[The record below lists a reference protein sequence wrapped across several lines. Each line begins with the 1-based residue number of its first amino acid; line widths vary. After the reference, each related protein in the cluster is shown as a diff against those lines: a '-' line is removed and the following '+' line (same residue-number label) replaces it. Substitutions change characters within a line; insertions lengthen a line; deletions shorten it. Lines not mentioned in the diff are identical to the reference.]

1 MASRKKIL
9 IVGASS
15 LVGND
20 LFQNLKK
27 KYDIIGSYHSNQ
39 NQYIN
44 RKNFYKIDLKS
55 KEPFKNLKNN
65 IFYTVIWCI
74 NYNKKRGNFESAFDI
89 NVLGLIKLMNFLN
102 LKELKKLIFFST
114 GSIYQPS
121 NMKITENSKINL
133 DDDHKL
139 TKYFGEKICEVYRKY
154 FKFKLTIFR
163 PFTIYGK
170 NQKDKLIFNLIKKI
184 KNNKRIYID
193 GNSGITL
200 SCISVDDVTKIVKY
214 IILNLNQNSRIFN
227 LSSPYSYSLFD
238 FCKIISERLNKT
250 VKLVTNTNEVKNYV
264 SDSNNLMKKF
274 KFINFENY
282 IKRNI

>member
-9 IVGASS
+9 IVGVSS

-20 LFQNLKK
+20 LFKNLKK
-27 KYDIIGSYHSNQ
+27 NYDIIGTYHTNQ

-74 NYNKKRGNFESAFDI
+74 NYNKKRGNFESAFDT

-121 NMKITENSKINL
+121 NEKITENSKINL

-154 FKFKLTIFR
+154 FKFKLIILR

-170 NQKDKLIFNLIKKI
+170 IKKI
-184 KNNKRIYID
+184 
-193 GNSGITL
+193 
-200 SCISVDDVTKIVKY
+200 
-214 IILNLNQNSRIFN
+214 NLFSI
-227 LSSPYSYSLFD
+227 
-238 FCKIISERLNKT
+238 
-250 VKLVTNTNEVKNYV
+250 
-264 SDSNNLMKKF
+264 
-274 KFINFENY
+274 
-282 IKRNI
+282 